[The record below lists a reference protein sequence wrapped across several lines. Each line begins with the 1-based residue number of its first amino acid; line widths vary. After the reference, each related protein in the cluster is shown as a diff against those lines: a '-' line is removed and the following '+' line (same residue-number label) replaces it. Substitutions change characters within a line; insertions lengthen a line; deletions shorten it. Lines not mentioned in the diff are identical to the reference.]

1 LTIDI
6 TGYDTKACFRGNNK
20 HKKQSYIVDV
30 GQAIDS
36 GDTKKTFDTPS
47 FSYPIYSDL
56 TRFTINPIKYI
67 WPSATNPN
75 QFHLH
80 VHSCRFFSND
90 KRTTILIN
98 AYPDIKWELAFEFL
112 IN

>member
-1 LTIDI
+1 VVAPSKPTAWDKIVVPVKKELTIDI

-56 TRFTINPIKYI
+56 T
-67 WPSATNPN
+67 
-75 QFHLH
+75 
-80 VHSCRFFSND
+80 
-90 KRTTILIN
+90 
-98 AYPDIKWELAFEFL
+98 
-112 IN
+112 